1 MEESCFP
8 NEWRSVLERSGR
20 DFWRLQSALDAIF
33 GVLGAPRRGLER
45 SGCDFWRL
53 KSALGVILG
62 VLGAPR
68 GDLDASGWDFGAF
81 WRLRE
86 VKNVAFRRAPRG
98 QRPGG
103 MGRSLFNNVKAR

>member
-1 MEESCFP
+1 MGVLGAP
-8 NEWRSVLERSGR
+8 RGGLERSGR
-20 DFWRLQSALDAIF
+20 DFWRLKSAQDAIF
-33 GVLGAPRRGLER
+33 
-45 SGCDFWRL
+45 
-53 KSALGVILG
+53 G

-86 VKNVAFRRAPRG
+86 AKNVAFWRAPRG

-103 MGRSLFNNVKAR
+103 MGRSLFEYMHIYIYIYIWPNFFWNT